1 MWVRREVLV
10 ALSREEQRLL
20 DEMEAALSAEDPAL
34 GVRLRS
40 PERKPLRWLKALCA
54 GVVFLVGL
62 TLLVAGMSTAVALS
76 VVGYLVM
83 VAAAVVGVLSSS
95 GLNVERLQPPPPDP

>member
-1 MWVRREVLV
+1 M
-10 ALSREEQRLL
+10 ALSREEQQLL
-20 DEMEAALSAEDPAL
+20 DQMEAALSAEDPAL

-40 PERKPLRWLKALCA
+40 TERMPLRWLRALCA

-76 VVGYLVM
+76 VVGYVVM
-83 VAAAVVGVLSSS
+83 VAAAVAGVFSWSRVDL
-95 GLNVERLQPPPPDP
+95 GRLQPPPRDL

>member
-1 MWVRREVLV
+1 M

-34 GVRLRS
+34 KVRLRS
-40 PERKPLRWLKALCA
+40 PERKPLRWLRPLCA
-54 GVVFLVGL
+54 GVVFLAGL

-76 VVGYLVM
+76 VVGYVVM
-83 VAAAVVGVLSSS
+83 VAAAVAGVFSWSDAESLSGGHGEST
-95 GLNVERLQPPPPDP
+95 EDHHE

>member
-1 MWVRREVLV
+1 M

-34 GVRLRS
+34 KVRLRS
-40 PERKPLRWLKALCA
+40 PERKPLRWLRPLCA
-54 GVVFLVGL
+54 GVVFLAGL

-76 VVGYLVM
+76 VAGYVVM
-83 VAAAVVGVLSSS
+83 VAAAVAGVFSWSDAESLSGGHGGST
-95 GLNVERLQPPPPDP
+95 EDHHE